1 MQHLTN
7 YAKCNGKNYYIS
19 TVRTADG
26 KYETMIFPA
35 DKYDTVT
42 DWEEVFCKHYR
53 YENEAVENHK
63 YIVNHIEEFVGEHS
77 PEPEVSLK
85 NEQKSEPEEEKTVR
99 ITSAQ
104 LQEALAEA
112 FDKESKEFFKDD
124 EVKAF
129 LFSISFGTAVCSHV
143 VGKLFGEEKEND

>member
-1 MQHLTN
+1 MHHFTN

-19 TVRTADG
+19 TVRTVDG

-42 DWEEVFCKHYR
+42 EWKEVFGKHYPN
-53 YENEAVENHK
+53 ENEAVESHK

-99 ITSAQ
+99 ITSKQ

-112 FDKESKEFFKDD
+112 FAKECDKFFEDD
-124 EVKAF
+124 KAKG
-129 LFSISFGTAVCSHV
+129 L
-143 VGKLFGEEKEND
+143 LFGMTFGAAICANVVTKFFDEKEND